1 MATFLKGNPPPQ
13 CICTLYAQ
21 SDSFLM
27 GLPLVEPYS
36 QSRTATVPDRAMTI
50 YKMYPRQQF
59 NACNVLLN
67 VFPYLCILCTI
78 WPKNCLISQSDG
90 VIRIDKPIFIAHT
103 TYSILRSRT
112 CSSDWVRAKVAGVQK
127 GDGKNDKSI
136 SALSLHDLDQEL
148 LPLPNEI
155 IWRWKVS
162 HVY

>member
-1 MATFLKGNPPPQ
+1 
-13 CICTLYAQ
+13 
-21 SDSFLM
+21 
-27 GLPLVEPYS
+27 
-36 QSRTATVPDRAMTI
+36 MTI

-162 HVY
+162 HVYLAPKASEASMGVLLAPKVHLEFLWHMITIQSHPIQPTKPL